1 MQGWPEGLGASPKR
15 LLDTPSAR
23 AMPAVLGWTPAS
35 QGPSRQPP
43 GPGATPGP
51 GWDLRLR
58 LLQSQLLWV
67 SVGRNLQLISAQ
79 LRPGHVPVTA
89 SEKRGRRQ
97 HLGGRRNRDQPHL
110 QGRCPQLWPQHRVG
124 AAGSKGTSLGDPLRW
139 GCTGAP
145 GPPRPVPAARTRRP
159 HAGTPPLTAGRG
171 VTHTL
176 TQPPRAPTLLLP
188 RPRPRAGNWP
198 AGLSSHGHCH
208 KSTGACVS
216 SAFVEQMKHCSVVP
230 SR

>member
-124 AAGSKGTSLGDPLRW
+124 AAGSKGTSLGDPPPLGVHGGSRPTQA
-139 GCTGAP
+139 CPRGADTQTS
-145 GPPRPVPAARTRRP
+145 RRHTAAHSWTRR
-159 HAGTPPLTAGRG
+159 H
-171 VTHTL
+171 THTN
-176 TQPPRAPTLLLP
+176 TAPRVLP
-188 RPRPRAGNWP
+188 HSSCLGRDP
-198 AGLSSHGHCH
+198 GLG
-208 KSTGACVS
+208 TGRLA
-216 SAFVEQMKHCSVVP
+216 
-230 SR
+230 